1 MVTLSLVFLGHSYHV
16 FKLLYFIY
24 NKDLQSKEKH
34 VMAHTELETT
44 PKREKLSILVT
55 ADENEEFDLESLPR
69 VNPFQLLNVIH
80 GETHVQKSLMYVH
93 AIVNGV

>member
-1 MVTLSLVFLGHSYHV
+1 
-16 FKLLYFIY
+16 
-24 NKDLQSKEKH
+24 
-34 VMAHTELETT
+34 MAHTELGTT

-80 GETHVQKSLMYVH
+80 GETPVQMSLMHVH
-93 AIVNGV
+93 VIVNGV